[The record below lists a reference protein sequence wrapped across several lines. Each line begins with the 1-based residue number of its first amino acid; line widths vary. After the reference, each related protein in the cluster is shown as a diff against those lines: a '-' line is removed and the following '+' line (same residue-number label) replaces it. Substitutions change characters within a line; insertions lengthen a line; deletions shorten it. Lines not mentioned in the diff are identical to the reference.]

1 MKKILTILALC
12 AMTMAANAATYNYL
26 CAITDLTVDTLASST
41 KNQYIL
47 SWTQVCKNIAEYS
60 SKPTTTYTTTVK
72 LYLNSDDRTLDGVY
86 TTEGASETSTS
97 SNVNDQTIGL
107 VLSELYYGSTRR
119 LLRTDSLSTFIISR
133 EPDGRYSISGGRL
146 CFTAAALQD
155 RNKNTYVYNY
165 CYAEE
170 DILTQGISPTPYYFE
185 YDDGDSFEEIHTAYD
200 VHVTGLSMRYSQSDY
215 GEHRYFLTMACT
227 GTNRTNGN
235 SHNYEVELA
244 LYTEG
249 EAPSSIVGSYSTH
262 DSSKKLLWASN
273 SYVKDNNE
281 SKQRYLANDS
291 ISGIKIESKGN
302 NQYRFTGGP
311 LICADMDM
319 NYYQVYHIKRIAETH
334 YYYFSDNNGQ
344 GIDFSFDG
352 ENAELIPNS
361 TTGLNDLQEGN
372 ARSTKILR
380 DGQLFIE
387 KNGILYNAQGAVVK

>member
-1 MKKILTILALC
+1 MKKIFTILALC
-12 AMTMAANAATYNYL
+12 AMTLAANAATYNYL

-170 DILTQGISPTPYYFE
+170 GILEQGISPTPYVFG
-185 YDDGDSFEEIHTAYD
+185 YDDQFTETKTAYD
-200 VHVTGLSMRYSQSDY
+200 LTVSGINMEYSASDY
-215 GEHRYFLTMACT
+215 GEHRYFLTLACT
-227 GTNRTNGN
+227 GTNRTNGDVR
-235 SHNYEVELA
+235 NYEVQLA
-244 LYTEG
+244 LYSES
-249 EAPSSIVGSYSTH
+249 EDSFIGSYSTH

-273 SYVKDNNE
+273 CYVKDLQI
-281 SKQRYLANDS
+281 SKQRNLANDS
-291 ISGIKIESKGN
+291 ISGVEITSKGDN
-302 NQYRFTGGP
+302 KFHFNGGP
-311 LICADMDM
+311 LICTDVDM
-319 NYYQVYHIKRIAETH
+319 NYFQVYHIWRVTETH
-334 YYYFSDNNGQ
+334 YYYFSNNDGA
-344 GIDFSFDG
+344 GFDFSWDG
-352 ENAELIPNS
+352 EKAILIDNPQAIEDVFS
-361 TTGLNDLQEGN
+361 TSSLNEKG
-372 ARSTKILR
+372 RKVLR
-380 DGQLFIE
+380 DGHLFIE
-387 KNGILYNAQGAVVK
+387 QNGVLYNAQGAVVK